1 MPKPYKARNKRIIQR
16 AGNGKFRKTT
26 LEDVGLGGVCPD
38 CQHFLFQEYF
48 GKNPE
53 MPDPR
58 ELGYECHNCGY
69 RTNRRGEP
77 IEKNPLPKS
86 QQPKEPT
93 KPTCSAFEQFFQKA
107 VDSINKQHS

>member
-16 AGNGKFRKTT
+16 SHNGSFRKTT

-48 GKNPE
+48 GKDPQ

-58 ELGYECHNCGY
+58 ELGYECYHCGY
-69 RTNRRGEP
+69 RENRRHEP
-77 IEKNPLPKS
+77 IEKNPIPKS
-86 QQPKEPT
+86 QQLKEIPKPV
-93 KPTCSAFEQFFQKA
+93 CSAFEQFFKKA
-107 VDSINKQHS
+107 IESLEKH